1 MVQENEES
9 VATSKKEDET
19 RRQELA
25 VYLKDLLVE
34 VCVKHTE
41 KMMRSKQGSRVLM
54 EVCECYPSEE
64 VFAAI
69 IGVCAKSSIDDSMME
84 DEGDSSELPI
94 LEDAVGH
101 LTLKHLFRSEADKAA
116 SEIDD
121 DAAPSLARMFYS
133 KFENTLGE
141 IASTN
146 RGAFVLSALLQNP
159 TVREEVKAALSSDM
173 QKITDLAKGGGSGKN
188 KTKTK
193 PLAGCGV
200 LLELLKA

>member
-1 MVQENEES
+1 MGI
-9 VATSKKEDET
+9 KEDET

-116 SEIDD
+116 SEIDV

-146 RGAFVLSALLQNP
+146 RGAFVLSALLQNSR
-159 TVREEVKAALSSDM
+159 VREEVKEALKSHTKNISN
-173 QKITDLAKGGGSGKN
+173 LAKGRGNGN
-188 KTKTK
+188 NTKTRK

-200 LLELLKA
+200 LLESLKA